1 MQKDVE
7 IFLQFKDNLSNGE
20 INMTL
25 IDTTVEE
32 KDKDICPC
40 PRIGCKNKGIYPL
53 HIILIGK
60 TAFFCSKHKE
70 EMEVCGLVAPVTG
83 TNNSGEW

>member
-7 IFLQFKDNLSNGE
+7 IFLQFKDSQSNGE

-32 KDKDICPC
+32 KDKDISPC

-53 HIILIGK
+53 PIILIDRLV
-60 TAFFCSKHKE
+60 FFCAKHKE
-70 EMEVCGLVAPVTG
+70 EMEVCGLVSSVID
-83 TNNSGEW
+83 TNNNGE